1 VWAGA
6 RESGDPGLA
15 RQCSDGEGSG
25 WWCMGIG
32 GVAGGG
38 ARGLEVMHNGATI
51 IKIVLIS
58 RTIFG
63 AAPLFW
69 PNGPCI
75 QLEYI
80 RDAS

>member
-1 VWAGA
+1 
-6 RESGDPGLA
+6 
-15 RQCSDGEGSG
+15 
-25 WWCMGIG
+25 MGIG
-32 GVAGGG
+32 GVVGGG